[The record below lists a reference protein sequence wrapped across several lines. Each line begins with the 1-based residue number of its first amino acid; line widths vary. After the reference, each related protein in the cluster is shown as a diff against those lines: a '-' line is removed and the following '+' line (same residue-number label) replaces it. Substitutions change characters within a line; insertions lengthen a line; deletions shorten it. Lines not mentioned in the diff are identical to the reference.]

1 MKKLLFT
8 ITFLGLANIALL
20 AQSKLVARAGQ
31 ATIFSHTVAEDI
43 SAVNNT
49 VTGLINSSTG
59 DISISVPVQ
68 GFQFEKSLMQE
79 HFNQPT
85 FMDSKQFPKILLK
98 GKISN
103 LSAINFTKDGTYD
116 AEVTGE
122 LTIRGVTKP
131 VTEKAHV
138 TIKNGEV
145 SVHCKFI
152 VKDIGS
158 YGVGKPTGK
167 KKDNVANDIEVNY
180 TAKYEN
186 EG

>member
-8 ITFLGLANIALL
+8 VTLLGLANIAIM
-20 AQSKLVARAGQ
+20 AQSKWIARSGQ
-31 ATIFSHTVAEDI
+31 ATIFSHTIAEDI
-43 SAVNNT
+43 SAANNN

-59 DISISVPVQ
+59 DVSISVPVQ
-68 GFQFEKSLMQE
+68 GFQFEKAMMQE
-79 HFNQPT
+79 HFNQPN

-116 AEVTGE
+116 AVVTGD

-145 SVHCKFI
+145 SVHCKFL

-158 YGVGKPTGK
+158 YGVGKPSGK